1 MKYKGFTLVEMLI
14 VMGILIILM
23 AVGITAGRFA
33 IDRANRV
40 QHQDAADQ
48 LFTSLVKY
56 KLDNGEYPRLGSC
69 SGCIQEEFFS
79 EALGYTGTNPVLR
92 PYLEKGVFDG
102 GTDAT
107 YYYHVDPYN
116 AQFVIVCVSF
126 GGIDDEFLKGH
137 YCTGD
142 GIGTEPVGNPLKNKN
157 VGTVEDNITDVN
169 IIRGF
174 DASDWY
180 IDRGFILN

>member
-1 MKYKGFTLVEMLI
+1 MSYKGFTLVEMLI

-40 QHQDAADQ
+40 QHQNAANN
-48 LFTSLVKY
+48 LYTALLKY
-56 KLDNGEYPRLGSC
+56 KLDNGEYPRLGGCSSC
-69 SGCIQEEFFS
+69 IVSEFFS
-79 EALGYTGTNPVLR
+79 EALGYSGTNPVIKN
-92 PYLEKGVFDG
+92 YMEKGTFDG

-107 YYYHVDPYN
+107 FYYHVDPYN
-116 AQFVIVCVSF
+116 AQFVIVCVSL
-126 GGIDDEFLKGH
+126 GGIDDEFNKGH

-142 GIGTEPVGNPLKNKN
+142 GIGTEPVGNPLKDIDI
-157 VGTVEDNITDVN
+157 GTVGDDLANVN

-180 IDRGFILN
+180 LDRGFVVQ